1 MKKIWIAVFLVAFG
15 AVAWGQKIGYI
26 DTEYILQQMPEYQKA
41 EAELNKA
48 IGAWRSEI
56 NTRRQELIKA
66 QREYEAEAI
75 LLNDRLK
82 AERLAKIE
90 GMQKAIQDYQNN
102 IFGQKGLL
110 FNKRRELVNPIQ
122 EKVYEAV
129 EKIAKQRNI
138 QFLFDKA
145 VDLFIIYSNPK
156 HNYSD
161 DVLEALGIKKPASDD
176 SEDSENG
183 N

>member
-1 MKKIWIAVFLVAFG
+1 MKKIWVTIVLICCYSIL
-15 AVAWGQKIGYI
+15 WSQKFGYI
-26 DTEYILQQMPEYQKA
+26 DSEYILQQMPDYQKA
-41 EAELNKA
+41 EAELDKA

-56 NTRRQELIKA
+56 NNRRQGLIKA

-82 AERLAKIE
+82 EERLAKIE
-90 GMQKAIQDYQNN
+90 GMQKAVQDYQNN
-102 IFGQKGLL
+102 IFGHKGLL
-110 FNKRRELVNPIQ
+110 FNKRRELINPIQ
-122 EKVYEAV
+122 DKVFKAV
-129 EKIAKQRNI
+129 EKVAKQRNI

-145 VDLFIIYSNPK
+145 VDLYIIYSDPK

-161 DVLEALGIKKPASDD
+161 DVLEALGVKKPDSDD
-176 SEDSENG
+176 EEEDG

>member
-1 MKKIWIAVFLVAFG
+1 MKKIWFTVLCVGFAGFL
-15 AVAWGQKIGYI
+15 WGQKIGYI
-26 DTEYILQQMPEYQKA
+26 DTEYILQQMPDYQTA
-41 EAELNKA
+41 EAELDKA
-48 IGAWRSEI
+48 IQAWEAEI
-56 NTRRQELIKA
+56 NNRRQELIKA

-75 LLNDRLK
+75 LLNERLK
-82 AERLAKIE
+82 TERRAKLD

-102 IFGQKGLL
+102 IFGQNGLL

-122 EKVYEAV
+122 EKVFKAV
-129 EKIAKQRNI
+129 EKVAKTRNI

-145 VDLFIIYSNPK
+145 VDLFIIYSDPK

-161 DVLEALGIKKPASDD
+161 DVLEALGIKKPDSDD
-176 SEDSENG
+176 SEDSEDG